1 VGVILLKSLINQQS
15 SRRKKMTKRYFAL
28 VAVVAVLSC
37 VLTATSQAQ
46 YVKGKSYL
54 GPRIG
59 IGVHGSNFAFGA
71 GYEYGVTEDI
81 SVGALI
87 DYYQWSYN
95 AWAGYG
101 GKYTYIVFGAQGNYH
116 FGKLLKWDSKLDPFA
131 GVVLAYENIS
141 WKWDNRAYAL
151 WTASS
156 SGLVFGAQA
165 GIRYFVSPAVAL
177 YGQAGFGITYLNVG
191 VDFVF

>member
-1 VGVILLKSLINQQS
+1 MS
-15 SRRKKMTKRYFAL
+15 KRHL
-28 VAVVAVLSC
+28 TIVAIVAVLLC
-37 VLTATSQAQ
+37 VVTATSQAQ
-46 YVKGKSYL
+46 YVMGKSYL

-59 IGVHGSNFAFGA
+59 IGVNGSSLALGA

-87 DYYQWSYN
+87 DYYQWSYD

-131 GVVLAYENIS
+131 GVVLGYENVS
-141 WKWDNRAYAL
+141 WKWDNQVFTGYS
-151 WTASS
+151 ASA
-156 SGLVFGAQA
+156 SGLVFGGQA
-165 GIRYFVSPAVAL
+165 GLRYFVSPTVAL
-177 YGQAGFGITYLNVG
+177 YGQAGFGITYLKVG